1 MGIALA
7 IRPNILYYYRKQK
20 GSEERRMRI
29 YCKTEQHDIGGPGS
43 FYLARSEKLLPKLI
57 DEYKGKVQ
65 LIYLDPPFG
74 TGDSFQRRSDKD
86 EESRIPL
93 FRDDMP
99 EAEYLKWMRTILTG
113 CHTLLSPTGS
123 LYLHID
129 WRMNAKL
136 RLMLDDIFGQDNFM
150 DEIVWSYKSGG
161 RATRFYPR
169 KHDTILFYRKSHRV
183 YFNIAAVGQPR
194 GPERRNHMKQ
204 FVDQDGRVGFSIR
217 TNGKLYTYYE
227 DDLIYPSDVWTDIEH
242 LQQKDKE
249 RLGYATQKPEALLE
263 RIILASSREGDL
275 VCDLFSGSGTTAAV
289 AVKTGR
295 RFLAVDASPLS
306 LITLRKRLLSL
317 ASRPTLLDEP
327 EADDRV
333 LTLHYHANRNKCD
346 VSYSVT
352 DHAVTI
358 AEAQLNRRPSPL
370 SYVAMGYV
378 QEQVFYPIRT
388 VTKPKL
394 PVKLSLPVDV
404 DRPVVQLVNAY
415 GDQAF
420 YTMD

>member
-29 YCKTEQHDIGGPGS
+29 YCKAEQHDIGGPGS

-99 EAEYLKWMRTILTG
+99 EADYLKWMRTILTG

-169 KHDTILFYRKSHRV
+169 KHDTILFYRKSRRV

-295 RFLAVDASPLS
+295 RFLAVDASPLA

-333 LTLHYHANRNKCD
+333 LTLHYHANRNKCY

-378 QEQVFYPIRT
+378 QEQVFNPIRT

-394 PVKLSLPVDV
+394 PVKLPLPVDV

-420 YTMD
+420 FTVD

>member
-1 MGIALA
+1 
-7 IRPNILYYYRKQK
+7 
-20 GSEERRMRI
+20 MRI
-29 YCKTEQHDIGGPGS
+29 YCKAEQHDIGGPGT
-43 FYLARSEKLLPKLI
+43 FFLARSEKLLPKLI
-57 DEYKGKVQ
+57 EEYKGKVQ

-74 TGDSFQRRSDKD
+74 TGDSFQRNGEKGDG
-86 EESRIPL
+86 SRIPL

-113 CHTLLSPTGS
+113 CHALLSPSGS

-136 RLMLDDIFGQDNFM
+136 RLMLDEIFGQENFM
-150 DEIVWSYKSGG
+150 DEIIWGYKSGG
-161 RATRFYPR
+161 RATRFFPR
-169 KHDTILFYRKSHRV
+169 KHDTILFYRKSRRV
-183 YFNIAAVGQPR
+183 YFNITAVGQPR

-217 TNGKLYTYYE
+217 SRGKLYTYYE

-275 VCDLFSGSGTTAAV
+275 VADLFSGSGTTAAV

-317 ASRPTLLDEP
+317 AASPTLLDEP
-327 EADDRV
+327 DAAAHS
-333 LTLHYHANRNKCD
+333 LTLNYPANRNKCD
-346 VSYSVT
+346 ISCSI
-352 DHAVTI
+352 DEKAVTI
-358 AEAQLNRRPSPL
+358 TAAELNRCSCPL
-370 SYVAMGYV
+370 AYAAIGY
-378 QEQVFYPIRT
+378 EKGHVFYPTRT
-388 VTKPKL
+388 ITKAKL
-394 PVKLSLPVDV
+394 PLKLPLPKGVDH
-404 DRPVVQLVNAY
+404 PVIQLVNAF
-415 GDQAF
+415 GDQSF
-420 YTMD
+420 LTVD

>member
-1 MGIALA
+1 
-7 IRPNILYYYRKQK
+7 
-20 GSEERRMRI
+20 MRI
-29 YCKTEQHDIGGPGS
+29 YCKAEHHDIGGPGS
-43 FYLARSEKLLPKLI
+43 FFLARSEKLLPKLI

-74 TGDSFQRRSDKD
+74 TGDTFQRKSGKD
-86 EESRIPL
+86 EANAIPL

-99 EAEYLKWMRTILTG
+99 ETEYLKWMRTILLG
-113 CHTLLSPTGS
+113 CHELLSSTGS

-129 WRMNAKL
+129 WRMSAKL
-136 RLMLDDIFGQDNFM
+136 RLMLDDIFGQENFM
-150 DEIVWSYKSGG
+150 DEIIWGYKSGG
-161 RATRFYPR
+161 RATRFFPR
-169 KHDTILFYRKSHRV
+169 KHDTILFYRKSRRV

-217 TNGKLYTYYE
+217 SRGKLYTYYE
-227 DDLIYPSDVWTDIEH
+227 DDPIYPSDVWTDIEH

-263 RIILASSREGDL
+263 RIVLASSREGDL

-295 RFLAVDASPLS
+295 RFLAVDASPLA
-306 LITLRKRLLSL
+306 LITLRKRLLAL
-317 ASRPTLLDEP
+317 ASSPTLLDEP
-327 EADDRV
+327 EAAAHS
-333 LTLHYHANRNKCD
+333 LTLNYPANRNKCD
-346 VSYSVT
+346 ISYLS
-352 DHAVTI
+352 DDMNVTI
-358 AEAQLNRRPSPL
+358 TEAELNRHPCPL
-370 SYVAMGYV
+370 AYAAIGYAK
-378 QEQVFYPIRT
+378 EHVFHPTRT

-394 PVKLSLPVDV
+394 PLKLPKPGDV

-415 GDQAF
+415 GDQSF
-420 YTMD
+420 FTMN

>member
-1 MGIALA
+1 
-7 IRPNILYYYRKQK
+7 
-20 GSEERRMRI
+20 MRI
-29 YCKTEQHDIGGPGS
+29 YCKAEQHDAGGSGS
-43 FYLARSEKLLPKLI
+43 FFLARSEKLLPSLI
-57 DEYKGKVQ
+57 EAYGGKVQ
-65 LIYLDPPFG
+65 VIYLDPPFG
-74 TGDSFQRRSDKD
+74 TGDSFQRKGEKEASD
-86 EESRIPL
+86 SISIPL

-99 EAEYLKWMRTILTG
+99 EAEYLKWMRVILTG
-113 CHTLLSPTGS
+113 CHALLSPSGS

-150 DEIVWSYKSGG
+150 DEIIWGYKSGG

-169 KHDTILFYRKSHRV
+169 KHDTILFYRKSRRV

-217 TNGKLYTYYE
+217 SRGKLYTYYE

-289 AVKTGR
+289 AVKNGR
-295 RFLAVDASPLS
+295 RFLAADASPLA
-306 LITLRKRLLSL
+306 LITLRKRLLAI
-317 ASRPTLLDEP
+317 ASSPTLLDEP
-327 EADDRV
+327 GAAQKPM
-333 LTLHYHANRNKCD
+333 TLHYPAGRFKSEVEYAVD
-346 VSYSVT
+346 GASVL
-352 DHAVTI
+352 I
-358 AEAQLNRRPSPL
+358 SEAKLNRRPSSL
-370 SYVAMGYV
+370 AYAAVGY
-378 QEQVFYPIRT
+378 EQDRVFHPART
-388 VTKPKL
+388 VAKPRLPLKL
-394 PVKLSLPVDV
+394 PLPAGVA
-404 DRPVVQLVNAY
+404 RPVVQLANAY
-415 GDQAF
+415 GDQIF
-420 YTMD
+420 FTVD